1 VTLVLLS
8 TVNTTV
14 ATVMLS
20 TAPLGLFDSFQATM
34 YGKNTI
40 SHAPQLDVAFSATV
54 ETFPD
59 VSGDAYVG
67 CNRFEIT

>member
-1 VTLVLLS
+1 
-8 TVNTTV
+8 
-14 ATVMLS
+14 
-20 TAPLGLFDSFQATM
+20 M